1 MEIVKNIETID
12 LSPDKSESLQ
22 SKVERLNLQSPS
34 STLSSSLP
42 MQPPTPEHGES
53 PLLAKESIRNQ
64 LSELFDSIKGYIK
77 NQEVANENLKVAN
90 ENLLKVLA
98 KAEKTL
104 FKVDN
109 SDL

>member
-1 MEIVKNIETID
+1 MESKEIVKNIETVD

-42 MQPPTPEHGES
+42 MQPPTPGHGES

-64 LSELFDSIKGYIK
+64 LSELFDLIKVYIK
-77 NQEVANENLKVAN
+77 NQKVAN

>member
-1 MEIVKNIETID
+1 MESKEIVKNIETVD

-77 NQEVANENLKVAN
+77 NQEEAN